1 VWKTLKYSFIKNQ
14 ATEDFRDYL
23 LAMVFAIGDIYNHIK
38 DSSQIV
44 NCFIESNCTE
54 TTIRQKV
61 YLDELVQRLER
72 NMSDKDRVVEFTFEY
87 FFLINEKYDSSI
99 QMWLKEDFMERI
111 EQAFYANGIY
121 RA

>member
-1 VWKTLKYSFIKNQ
+1 MWNALKYRFIKNQ
-14 ATEDFRDYL
+14 AAEDFRDYL
-23 LAMVFAIGDIYNHIK
+23 LSMVFAIGDIYDRIK

-44 NCFIESNCTE
+44 NRFIESNCKE

-72 NMSDKDRVVEFTFEY
+72 NMSDKDRIAEFIFEY

-99 QMWLKEDFMERI
+99 QMGLKEDFMKRI